1 MGARTRFVRRV
12 AFRGDGERH
21 TEMIEMR
28 IVGVRVE
35 MPSQTPI
42 LMLTEVDGPRSLPI
56 LIGSAEATAIAMH
69 QQGVRPKRPLTHDLL
84 GHVIT
89 ALGRSVVQVR
99 VVDFREGTFF
109 GELAFDDGT
118 TVSARPSDAIALAVR
133 VDIPVFVEEAVLA
146 EAGIVVPDD
155 SDDTVDDSED
165 DESTGD
171 AEDEVERFR
180 EFLDSVSPEDFGG
193 EQKP

>member
-1 MGARTRFVRRV
+1 
-12 AFRGDGERH
+12 
-21 TEMIEMR
+21 
-28 IVGVRVE
+28 
-35 MPSQTPI
+35 
-42 LMLTEVDGPRSLPI
+42 
-56 LIGSAEATAIAMH
+56 
-69 QQGVRPKRPLTHDLL
+69 
-84 GHVIT
+84 
-89 ALGRSVVQVR
+89 VQVR

-133 VDIPVFVEEAVLA
+133 IEIPVFVEEAVLA

-155 SDDTVDDSED
+155 DADDAADTPD
-165 DESTGD
+165 DEAGN

>member
-1 MGARTRFVRRV
+1 
-12 AFRGDGERH
+12 
-21 TEMIEMR
+21 MIEMR

-69 QQGVRPKRPLTHDLL
+69 QQGVRPARPLTHDLL

-133 VDIPVFVEEAVLA
+133 VEIPVFVEESVLA
-146 EAGIVVPDD
+146 EAGIVVPEE
-155 SDDTVDDSED
+155 SEEGVDDAD
-165 DESTGD
+165 DEDAPGD

-180 EFLDSVSPEDFGG
+180 EFLDSVSPDDFGG

>member
-1 MGARTRFVRRV
+1 
-12 AFRGDGERH
+12 
-21 TEMIEMR
+21 MIEMR

-35 MPSQTPI
+35 MPTQQPI
-42 LMLTEVDGPRSLPI
+42 LMLTEVNGPRSLPI

-69 QQGVRPKRPLTHDLL
+69 QQGVRPPRPLTHDLL
-84 GHVIT
+84 GNVIA
-89 ALGRSVVQVR
+89 ALGRSVTQVR

-109 GELAFDDGT
+109 GELAFDNGT

-133 VDIPVFVEEAVLA
+133 VEIPVFVEEAVLA
-146 EAGIVVPDD
+146 EAGIVIPDAD
-155 SDDTVDDSED
+155 GEGGEGGDAAEVGE
-165 DESTGD
+165 D

-180 EFLDSVSPEDFGG
+180 EFLDTVSPDDFGG

>member
-1 MGARTRFVRRV
+1 
-12 AFRGDGERH
+12 
-21 TEMIEMR
+21 MIEMR

-35 MPSQTPI
+35 MPNQQPI
-42 LMLTEVDGPRSLPI
+42 LVLTEVDGPRSLPI

-69 QQGVRPKRPLTHDLL
+69 QQGVRPSRPLTHDLL
-84 GHVIT
+84 GHVIA

-133 VDIPVFVEEAVLA
+133 VEIPVFVEEAVLA
-146 EAGIVVPDD
+146 EAGIVL
-155 SDDTVDDSED
+155 SEEEGEAGD
-165 DESTGD
+165 GEAEGAPTGN

-180 EFLDSVSPEDFGG
+180 EFLDTISPEDFGG
-193 EQKP
+193 GKA

>member
-1 MGARTRFVRRV
+1 
-12 AFRGDGERH
+12 
-21 TEMIEMR
+21 MIEMR

-35 MPSQTPI
+35 MPTQQPI

-56 LIGSAEATAIAMH
+56 LIGNAEATAIAMH
-69 QQGVRPKRPLTHDLL
+69 QQGVRPTRPLTHDLL

-133 VDIPVFVEEAVLA
+133 VEIPVFVEEAVLA

-155 SDDTVDDSED
+155 VDDTGDDADGEG
-165 DESTGD
+165 TGD

>member
-1 MGARTRFVRRV
+1 
-12 AFRGDGERH
+12 
-21 TEMIEMR
+21 MIEMR

-35 MPSQTPI
+35 MPTQQPI

-69 QQGVRPKRPLTHDLL
+69 QQGVRPARPLTHDLL

-133 VDIPVFVEEAVLA
+133 VEIPVFVEEAVLA
-146 EAGIVVPDD
+146 EAGIVVPDED
-155 SDDTVDDSED
+155 ADDAAED
-165 DESTGD
+165 GGD
-171 AEDEVERFR
+171 PGNAEDEVERFR
-180 EFLDSVSPEDFGG
+180 EFLDSVSPDDFGG

>member
-1 MGARTRFVRRV
+1 
-12 AFRGDGERH
+12 
-21 TEMIEMR
+21 MIEMR

-35 MPSQTPI
+35 MPTQQPI
-42 LMLTEVDGPRSLPI
+42 LMLTEVNGPRSLPI

-69 QQGVRPKRPLTHDLL
+69 QQGVRPPRPLTHDLL
-84 GHVIT
+84 GNVIA
-89 ALGRSVVQVR
+89 ALGRSVTQVR

-109 GELAFDDGT
+109 GELAFDNGT

-133 VDIPVFVEEAVLA
+133 VEIPVYVEESVLA
-146 EAGIVVPDD
+146 EAGIVIPEADE
-155 SDDTVDDSED
+155 SGDSEGA
-165 DESTGD
+165 ED

-180 EFLDSVSPEDFGG
+180 EFLDSVSPDDFGG

>member
-1 MGARTRFVRRV
+1 MGPRTRTSTCSVRRE
-12 AFRGDGERH
+12 GERL

-35 MPSQTPI
+35 MPNQQPI

-69 QQGVRPKRPLTHDLL
+69 QQGVRPARPLTHDLL

-133 VDIPVFVEEAVLA
+133 AEIPVFVDEAVLA
-146 EAGIVVPDD
+146 EAGIVVPPDDAADASDD
-155 SDDTVDDSED
+155 SADD
-165 DESTGD
+165 GD

-180 EFLDSVSPEDFGG
+180 EFLDSISPDDFGG

>member
-1 MGARTRFVRRV
+1 
-12 AFRGDGERH
+12 
-21 TEMIEMR
+21 MIEMR

-35 MPSQTPI
+35 MPTQQPI
-42 LMLTEVDGPRSLPI
+42 LMLAEINGPRSLPI

-69 QQGVRPKRPLTHDLL
+69 QQGVRPARPLTHDLL

-89 ALGRSVVQVR
+89 ALGRSLVQVR

-118 TVSARPSDAIALAVR
+118 TVSARPSDAVALAVR
-133 VDIPVFVEEAVLA
+133 VEVPVFVDEAVLD
-146 EAGIVVPDD
+146 EAGIVVP
-155 SDDTVDDSED
+155 SEIEGEEAA
-165 DESTGD
+165 ESNGD

-180 EFLDSVSPEDFGG
+180 EFLDSVSPDDFGG
-193 EQKP
+193 GQP

>member
-1 MGARTRFVRRV
+1 
-12 AFRGDGERH
+12 
-21 TEMIEMR
+21 MIEMR
-28 IVGVRVE
+28 IIGVRVE
-35 MPSQTPI
+35 MPNQQPI
-42 LMLTEVDGPRSLPI
+42 LVLTEVNGSRSLPI

-69 QQGVRPKRPLTHDLL
+69 QQGVRPSRPLTHDLL
-84 GHVIT
+84 GQVIT

-133 VDIPVFVEEAVLA
+133 VEIPVFVEDAVLA
-146 EAGIVVPDD
+146 EAGIVLPEQGD
-155 SDDTVDDSED
+155 ED
-165 DESTGD
+165 DPDVDEADEVT

-180 EFLDSVSPEDFGG
+180 EFLDTISPDDFGG
-193 EQKP
+193 GAPKG

>member
-1 MGARTRFVRRV
+1 
-12 AFRGDGERH
+12 
-21 TEMIEMR
+21 MIEMR

-35 MPSQTPI
+35 MPTQQPI

-69 QQGVRPKRPLTHDLL
+69 QQGVRPARPLTHDLL

-118 TVSARPSDAIALAVR
+118 TVSARPVDAIALAVR
-133 VDIPVFVEEAVLA
+133 VEIPVFVEEAVLA
-146 EAGIVVPDD
+146 EAGIVVPPRRTTERGRTTTRTTGTPRTRSNGSASSWTRCRPTTSAASRSRNGPCTGRCPERRL
-155 SDDTVDDSED
+155 SDH
-165 DESTGD
+165 
-171 AEDEVERFR
+171 R
-180 EFLDSVSPEDFGG
+180 
-193 EQKP
+193 

>member
-1 MGARTRFVRRV
+1 M
-12 AFRGDGERH
+12 
-21 TEMIEMR
+21 
-28 IVGVRVE
+28 
-35 MPSQTPI
+35 
-42 LMLTEVDGPRSLPI
+42 
-56 LIGSAEATAIAMH
+56 
-69 QQGVRPKRPLTHDLL
+69 
-84 GHVIT
+84 IT

-133 VDIPVFVEEAVLA
+133 VEIPVFVEEAVLA
-146 EAGIVVPDD
+146 EAGIVVPED
-155 SDDTVDDSED
+155 VDDD
-165 DESTGD
+165 DDDRTATSTGD

-180 EFLDSVSPEDFGG
+180 EFLDSVSPDDFGG

>member
-1 MGARTRFVRRV
+1 
-12 AFRGDGERH
+12 
-21 TEMIEMR
+21 MIEMR

-69 QQGVRPKRPLTHDLL
+69 QQGVRPPRPLTHDLL
-84 GHVIT
+84 GNVIA
-89 ALGRSVVQVR
+89 ALGRSVTQVR

-109 GELAFDDGT
+109 GELAFDNGT

-133 VDIPVFVEEAVLA
+133 IEIPVFVEEAVLA
-146 EAGIVVPDD
+146 EAGIVIP
-155 SDDTVDDSED
+155 EA
-165 DESTGD
+165 DETEEGESGDVED

>member
-1 MGARTRFVRRV
+1 
-12 AFRGDGERH
+12 
-21 TEMIEMR
+21 MIEMR

-35 MPSQTPI
+35 MPTQQPI

-69 QQGVRPKRPLTHDLL
+69 QQGVRPARPLTHDLL

-133 VDIPVFVEEAVLA
+133 IDIPVFVEEAVLA
-146 EAGIVVPDD
+146 EAGIVVPDE
-155 SDDTVDDSED
+155 SEAGEAE
-165 DESTGD
+165 DEAEPAGD

-180 EFLDSVSPEDFGG
+180 EFLDSVSPDDFGG
-193 EQKP
+193 DQKP

>member
-1 MGARTRFVRRV
+1 M
-12 AFRGDGERH
+12 
-21 TEMIEMR
+21 
-28 IVGVRVE
+28 
-35 MPSQTPI
+35 
-42 LMLTEVDGPRSLPI
+42 
-56 LIGSAEATAIAMH
+56 
-69 QQGVRPKRPLTHDLL
+69 
-84 GHVIT
+84 
-89 ALGRSVVQVR
+89 
-99 VVDFREGTFF
+99 VDFREDTFF

-193 EQKP
+193 DQKP